1 MLPTVQNEVFW
12 IDFVSIRRNDCCIT
26 SIPTPKFEVWQESAD
41 SWETKI
47 KNKPAL
53 EVQRL
58 LSTLDLITAST
69 TLKLTISHFHIPKI
83 YFQDTRKIK

>member
-47 KNKPAL
+47 KR
-53 EVQRL
+53 QTSIRG
-58 LSTLDLITAST
+58 TAAT
-69 TLKLTISHFHIPKI
+69 EHRFNHCQHYLKVNDFSFSHS
-83 YFQDTRKIK
+83 